1 MVYTFDEKKIKSKL
15 VKLRKENKD
24 TQETFAKKLSAKMG
38 GIEIS
43 RTTVATWETD
53 KNQTVPKYD
62 YLINICNM
70 YDCDVNYFFE
80 DDSVKS
86 KEIKEVADLLHISEK
101 SVEILKDNSNYG
113 NMLDCLINNDSFD
126 SFVNRINQLTAYS
139 VVDDAIT
146 TVFTESYCKKLK
158 QFFDEYYFSEFPMEV
173 SKENFRKFLL
183 TKISSNKFNPEK
195 YIERKFLEEGKN
207 CVYNQCDDFS
217 ALSKLEKYDLIIN
230 FISDVGYDHFDAK
243 KKVENSEFRLQGIM
257 SLFIKDVI
265 EKLTKFLKPLISF
278 IFPEIKNN
286 KKISKE
292 ISMNI
297 IANILGLG
305 NASTPLGL
313 KAMESMQKENNDK
326 SRLSDSMAMFILINT
341 ASLQIIPTTVISIRS
356 SLGSQ
361 EPAKIIIAV
370 WIATIAAFTTAI
382 ISGKILVKKM

>member
-1 MVYTFDEKKIKSKL
+1 MLNKICLLFIIISFIFSIYSGNISN
-15 VKLRKENKD
+15 VSNAVFE
-24 TQETFAKKLSAKMG
+24 SA
-38 GIEIS
+38 
-43 RTTVATWETD
+43 
-53 KNQTVPKYD
+53 NQTVT
-62 YLINICNM
+62 LCLT
-70 YDCDVNYFFE
+70 
-80 DDSVKS
+80 
-86 KEIKEVADLLHISEK
+86 LLGT
-101 SVEILKDNSNYG
+101 L
-113 NMLDCLINNDSFD
+113 CLWN
-126 SFVNRINQLTAYS
+126 
-139 VVDDAIT
+139 
-146 TVFTESYCKKLK
+146 
-158 QFFDEYYFSEFPMEV
+158 
-173 SKENFRKFLL
+173 
-183 TKISSNKFNPEK
+183 
-195 YIERKFLEEGKN
+195 
-207 CVYNQCDDFS
+207 
-217 ALSKLEKYDLIIN
+217 
-230 FISDVGYDHFDAK
+230 
-243 KKVENSEFRLQGIM
+243 GIM
-257 SLFIKDVI
+257 KIAVNTSII

-286 KKISKE
+286 KKINKE

>member
-24 TQETFAKKLSAKMG
+24 TQEAFAKKLSAKMG

-80 DDSVKS
+80 EDSVKS

-113 NMLDCLINNDSFD
+113 AMLDCLINNDSFD
-126 SFVNRINQLTAYS
+126 SFVNRINQLTVYS

-146 TVFTESYCKKLK
+146 TIFTESYCKKLK
-158 QFFDEYYFSEFPMEV
+158 QFFDEYYYSEFPMEV

-195 YIERKFLEEGKN
+195 YIERNFLEEGKN

-217 ALSKLEKYDLIIN
+217 TLPKLEKYDLIIN
-230 FISDVGYDHFDAK
+230 FISDVGYDHFDGK

-257 SLFIKDVI
+257 ALLIKDVI
-265 EKLTKFLKPLISF
+265 EKES
-278 IFPEIKNN
+278 
-286 KKISKE
+286 KKIRE
-292 ISMNI
+292 N
-297 IANILGLG
+297 
-305 NASTPLGL
+305 L
-313 KAMESMQKENNDK
+313 KKKATGS
-326 SRLSDSMAMFILINT
+326 IN
-341 ASLQIIPTTVISIRS
+341 
-356 SLGSQ
+356 
-361 EPAKIIIAV
+361 
-370 WIATIAAFTTAI
+370 
-382 ISGKILVKKM
+382 